1 MASAP
6 LSVSK
11 EKLAK
16 PPLTIHTMGDR
27 VLRQDAK
34 RVSQVNDD
42 VRQLVRDMLQTM
54 YSADGIGLAAPQV
67 GVHKRLIV
75 VDPDPQNTATPP
87 LVLINPDIRGY
98 SADIVLAQ
106 EGCLSIPEVYL
117 DVKRPEAIEVTFKDE
132 RGRPQRAKMSGLA
145 ARVVQHEIDHL
156 EGVLFVDRVENAV
169 LRDRELKQYGFSRR
183 DVIPLT

>member
-1 MASAP
+1 MASASI
-6 LSVSK
+6 SVPK
-11 EKLAK
+11 KKVAK
-16 PPLTIHTMGDR
+16 PPLDIHTMGDR

-34 RVSQVNDD
+34 RVSQVNDEI
-42 VRQLVRDMLQTM
+42 RQLVRDMLQTM

-75 VDPDPQNTATPP
+75 IDPDPQNTSTPP
-87 LVLINPDIRGY
+87 LVLINPEIRGY
-98 SADIVLAQ
+98 GNDIVLAQ
-106 EGCLSIPEVYL
+106 EGCLSIPDVYL

-132 RGRPQRAKMSGLA
+132 RGRPRRAKMNGLA

-156 EGVLFVDRVENAV
+156 EGVLFVDRVENAI
-169 LRDRELKQYGFSRR
+169 LRDRELKQYGFNSR

>member
-6 LSVSK
+6 ISVSK
-11 EKLAK
+11 EKVAK
-16 PPLTIHTMGDR
+16 PPLSIHKMGDR

-42 VRQLVRDMLQTM
+42 IRQLVRHMLQTM

-75 VDPDPQNTATPP
+75 VDPEPQEAAKPP
-87 LVLINPDIRGY
+87 LVLINPEIRGY
-98 SADIVLAQ
+98 SNTITLAQ
-106 EGCLSIPEVYL
+106 EGCLSIPDVYL
-117 DVKRPEAIEVTFKDE
+117 DVKRPEAIEVTYKDE
-132 RGRPQRAKMSGLA
+132 RGRPHRVKMGGLA

-169 LRDRELKQYGFSRR
+169 LRDRELKQYGFNSR